1 LSDVCGIDK
10 QWWTSK
16 SRKWSGYRFCV
27 DLNHPGQRGERVNL
41 GRVAWGGESQ
51 RGTLHVSLNGKGC
64 AHIENL
70 GGAGAWGGVKAWG
83 ESVGAWIARVDVAH
97 DDFEGRTVNIETAL
111 DWYRKGA
118 FTTSGR
124 PPAAELIDDLGSG
137 KGRTLYVGNR
147 KHGKLCRVYE
157 KGKKEGDPASPW
169 VRVEVEWRRKNRVI
183 PWDIL
188 VRPGEFLAGAYPC
201 LGYLSERQDKIRTL
215 RRAGAI
221 NYEGMVRNL
230 RLSGGKAINAM
241 LHVEKGDAGA
251 VVTQLIR
258 DGYPKRLE
266 PFAAM
271 DGVLDEIRHADVE
284 P

>member
-1 LSDVCGIDK
+1 LADVFGFK
-10 QWWTSK
+10 RKWWERTSGH
-16 SRKWSGYRFCV
+16 WSGYVQRRDAFY
-27 DLNHPGQRGERVNL
+27 PGGRGERVHL
-41 GRVAWGGESQ
+41 GLAAWGGENQ
-51 RGTLHVSLNGKGC
+51 RGTLHVSLNGTGV
-64 AHIENL
+64 ARISDF
-70 GGAGAWGGVKAWG
+70 GDVKAWG
-83 ESVGAWIARVDVAH
+83 ESVHAWITRVDVAH
-97 DDFEGRTVNIETAL
+97 DGFEGRTVNIETARR
-111 DWYRKGA
+111 WYEGGG
-118 FTTSGR
+118 FTNSGR

-137 KGRTLYVGNR
+137 RGKTFYVGKR
-147 KHGKLCRVYE
+147 AHGKVCRIYE
-157 KGKKEGDPASPW
+157 KGKKEGDPESPW
-169 VRVEVEWRRKNRVI
+169 VRVEVEWRRKNRAI

-201 LGYLSERQDKIRTL
+201 LGYLCERQDKIRTL
-215 RRAGAI
+215 RRAGSI

-251 VVTQLIR
+251 VVTQLVR

-271 DGVLDEIRHADVE
+271 DGILEGVRDEDVE